1 MEFCLLFRPLFSYHC
16 FGSCVQLNPHLPL
29 LSSFFFLILSPTV
42 VLYMLGLIV
51 SPVALVHRDAPSTL
65 ALPLLLYVPVVII
78 TQAAPTTD
86 S

>member
-1 MEFCLLFRPLFSYHC
+1 
-16 FGSCVQLNPHLPL
+16 
-29 LSSFFFLILSPTV
+29 
-42 VLYMLGLIV
+42 MLGLIV

-78 TQAAPTTD
+78 TPAAPTTD

>member
-1 MEFCLLFRPLFSYHC
+1 NKEFCLFFRLLFSYHC
-16 FGSCVQLNPHLPL
+16 SGSRVQLNPHLPL
-29 LSSFFFLILSPTV
+29 LSSFFLILSPTV

-78 TQAAPTTD
+78 TPAAPTTD